1 MSPKSKVQ
9 STKSAGGNIV
19 LGVTGS
25 IAAYKAADLTSRLT
39 RQGASVHAVMT
50 ADALRFITP
59 LAFKTLSR
67 HPVVTD
73 LYDEE
78 EGWKPTH
85 IRLADEA
92 DLLLIAPATANT
104 IAKIAL
110 GIADDALSCIALALN
125 PHAKIL
131 AVPAMNGKMWLH
143 PATQQ
148 NVATLKARGVVFIG
162 PEEGML
168 SCGYEGLGR
177 LWDVEKIAVRALELL
192 MQRSKIHV

>member
-1 MSPKSKVQ
+1 MSR
-9 STKSAGGNIV
+9 NIV

-25 IAAYKAADLTSRLT
+25 IAAYKAAELTSLLT
-39 RQGASVHAVMT
+39 KRDCEVHVILT
-50 ADALRFITP
+50 GDALRFITALP
-59 LAFKTLSR
+59 FKTLSR
-67 HPVVTD
+67 QPVVTD

-85 IRLADEA
+85 IKLADEA

-104 IAKIAL
+104 LAKLAHGL
-110 GIADDALSCIALALN
+110 ANDALSCVALALN
-125 PHAKIL
+125 PQAKIL
-131 AVPAMNGKMWLH
+131 IAPAMNGKMWLH

-148 NVATLKARGVVFIG
+148 NVATLKSRGAEFIG

-177 LWDVEKIAVRALELL
+177 LWPVERVAERAVAML
-192 MQRSKIHV
+192 K

>member
-1 MSPKSKVQ
+1 M
-9 STKSAGGNIV
+9 

-25 IAAYKAADLTSRLT
+25 IAAYKAADLTSRLA
-39 RQGASVHAVMT
+39 REGADVHVVMT
-50 ADALRFITP
+50 VDAMQFITP

-73 LYDEE
+73 LYEEE

-125 PHAKIL
+125 PQAKIL
-131 AVPAMNGKMWLH
+131 VAPAMNGKMWLH

-148 NVATLKARGVVFIG
+148 NVATLKSRGVAFIG

-177 LWDVEKIAVRALELL
+177 LWDVEKIAGRALELL
-192 MQRSKIHV
+192 VQRSKIHV